1 MSRKNNIAKNPFK
14 CFDCKTFCTS
24 TYRGL
29 QMHRNSSCAYVKSK
43 KEQLHKKFKLGSST
57 KMGHF
62 AGVDDFENPKKERFL
77 LSPIIGGADDVT
89 NPRSVLNNCS
99 SMVEDE
105 DNNYHDDHFDAGHN
119 LSY

>member
-1 MSRKNNIAKNPFK
+1 MSRKQNIAKNPFK

-57 KMGHF
+57 KMGPF
-62 AGVDDFENPKKERFL
+62 VGVDDFEVPKKGFYCHQL
-77 LSPIIGGADDVT
+77 LMMLKIFRILLWPIKFVINDRG
-89 NPRSVLNNCS
+89 
-99 SMVEDE
+99 
-105 DNNYHDDHFDAGHN
+105 
-119 LSY
+119 

>member
-1 MSRKNNIAKNPFK
+1 MSRKQNISKNPFK

-62 AGVDDFENPKKERFL
+62 VGVDDFEVPKKGIFL
-77 LSPIIGGADDVT
+77 LSPIIGDAEDISNFNVA
-89 NPRSVLNNCS
+89 NKNSS
-99 SMVEDE
+99 SMIEDK
-105 DNNYHDDHFDAGHN
+105 
-119 LSY
+119 